1 MARLYIGER
10 TKEPKKNLYV
20 ISECLL
26 FLRLQILRTMPVN
39 PQHITLMR
47 QLVEES
53 ANHTVTTSNDFIFLS
68 GEIQGRL
75 KETLSASTL
84 KRLWGYVEG
93 YASVRPSTLDILARF
108 VGFPDWETFVSDYC
122 EVESVQSSHR
132 VVSKSLYT
140 KDLDVDNQ
148 VEIAWN
154 PNRRCK
160 LKYLG
165 NSLFEVV
172 TSENAKLKP
181 GDRFLC
187 QRFTKNQPLYVELI
201 TNDGNTE
208 LFVMGNKG
216 GLTKLTLPIPT
227 YTQPAT

>member
-1 MARLYIGER
+1 
-10 TKEPKKNLYV
+10 
-20 ISECLL
+20 
-26 FLRLQILRTMPVN
+26 MPVN

-53 ANHTVTTSNDFIFLS
+53 ANHTVNTSNDFIFLS

-84 KRLWGYVEG
+84 KRLWGYVDG

-132 VVSKSLYT
+132 VMSESLYT
-140 KDLDVDNQ
+140 KDLDIGDQ
-148 VEIAWN
+148 VKICWN
-154 PNRRCK
+154 PNRRCM

-187 QRFTKNQPLYVELI
+187 QRFTMNQPLYVELL
-201 TNDGNTE
+201 TQDGNTE

-216 GLTKLTLPIPT
+216 GLTEVRPLLSRRM
-227 YTQPAT
+227 A

>member
-1 MARLYIGER
+1 
-10 TKEPKKNLYV
+10 
-20 ISECLL
+20 
-26 FLRLQILRTMPVN
+26 MPVN
-39 PQHITLMR
+39 PQHITLLR

-108 VGFPDWETFVSDYC
+108 TGFPDWETFVSDYC

-132 VVSKSLYT
+132 VMSESLYT
-140 KDLDVDNQ
+140 KDLNAGDQ
-148 VEIAWN
+148 VKICWN
-154 PNRRCK
+154 PNRRCL

-165 NSLFEVV
+165 YSLFEVIS
-172 TSENAKLKP
+172 SENAKLKP
-181 GDRFLC
+181 CDRFLC
-187 QRFTKNQPLYVELI
+187 QRFTMNQPLYVELL
-201 TNDGNTE
+201 TKDGNTE

-216 GLTKLTLPIPT
+216 GLSGLKLL
-227 YTQPAT
+227 

>member
-1 MARLYIGER
+1 MFAIFAAV
-10 TKEPKKNLYV
+10 KFK
-20 ISECLL
+20 
-26 FLRLQILRTMPVN
+26 TMPVN
-39 PQHITLMR
+39 PQHITLLR

-53 ANHTVTTSNDFIFLS
+53 ANHAIATSNDFIFLS

-84 KRLWGYVEG
+84 KRLWGYVDG

-140 KDLDVDNQ
+140 KDLNVGDQ

-216 GLTKLTLPIPT
+216 GLTKLTLPTPT
-227 YTQPAT
+227 YTPPAT